1 MSASSALHS
10 DERQR
15 FVADLAERHGQR
27 LRRFL
32 AARLRNAADVA
43 DLAQEVFLRML
54 RIDSQHK
61 IRSPEAYLLTVAG
74 HVLHQ
79 HTLNSHEIPEP
90 VDITDALFDNQ
101 LVLDTD
107 PVIQVHLE
115 RRLEALDR
123 ALRRLSLKTRTA
135 FLLQRRDGC
144 TLDEISERMGI
155 SRAMVKKHLAKAVL
169 QCQRQIEEQG

>member
-1 MSASSALHS
+1 MQT

-15 FVADLAERHGQR
+15 FVADLATRHGQR

-32 AARLRNAADVA
+32 AARLRNAADIP
-43 DLAQEVFLRML
+43 DLAQEVFLRIL
-54 RIDSQHK
+54 RIDRQDK

-79 HTLNSHEIPEP
+79 HALNAQAIPEP
-90 VDITDALFDNQ
+90 MDMTEAL
-101 LVLDTD
+101 LDTHMAEEAD
-107 PVIQVHLE
+107 PVTQVHVE

-123 ALRRLSLKTRTA
+123 ALARLSLKTRTA

-144 TLDEISERMGI
+144 TLDEIATRMGI

-169 QCQRQIEEQG
+169 QCNRQIQGRIQDER

>member
-1 MSASSALHS
+1 MQS

-15 FVADLAERHGQR
+15 FVADLAVSQSSR

-32 AARLRNAADVA
+32 TARLRNSADVA

-54 RIDSQHK
+54 RVERQDK
-61 IRSPEAYLLTVAG
+61 IRSPQAYLLTIAG

-79 HTLNSHEIPEP
+79 HALKSAAQPEP
-90 VDITDALFDNQ
+90 VDVTEVIEEAELIDE
-101 LVLDTD
+101 TD
-107 PVIQVHLE
+107 PAVHLHLE

-123 ALRRLSLKTRTA
+123 ALARLSTKTRVA

-144 TLDEISERMGI
+144 TLDEIAERMGI
-155 SRAMVKKHLAKAVL
+155 SRAMVKKHLAKAVS
-169 QCQRQIEEQG
+169 QCHRQIRGEE